1 MHGWFGKILRGDW
14 SSGKIKAETL
24 DPTVAR
30 NYIGAWGFGIYY
42 RRNEV
47 DPAGEKRVLFAVIM
61 NDRNRAAGLEPGRRA
76 VGGEAQTTRPAL
88 AARSLCSFGRDFLRP
103 SN

>member
-30 NYIGAWGFGIYY
+30 NYIGAGVSGSITGAT
-42 RRNEV
+42 RSIPPERN
-47 DPAGEKRVLFAVIM
+47 ACF
-61 NDRNRAAGLEPGRRA
+61 
-76 VGGEAQTTRPAL
+76 
-88 AARSLCSFGRDFLRP
+88 SP
-103 SN
+103 SS